1 MPLQETISR
10 ECWSGDS
17 EARLVPRS
25 QLGSIQGNDKHTT
38 VTFFWS
44 GRFMFPH
51 SSAGAIIPIATAPVG
66 PPRAAESER
75 QATIRELMPYFLGY
89 GKVELRW
96 APGTLGT
103 YQDAMGW
110 VIRWLGDIPPGRITQ
125 QHILLIKAQCAK
137 RNLGPSRIANIL
149 AALKAFLRFCQLA
162 VGLETMDVKQI
173 RLPRIP
179 KREVQFLT
187 PDEVQQYV
195 AAIPLRNGPRS
206 YDVDWLGFRVLVE
219 VLLGTGARISE
230 ALSLKRSSINFQ
242 TGEATII
249 GKGNKERVLF
259 FSPRALNWVKEYVTR
274 RRDEGETLFV
284 VGRRG
289 KPLRLNAALVR
300 FRRFRQMIRFP
311 KPVTAH
317 MLRHTVA
324 TTLLFNGCPIG
335 HIKDILG
342 HDRLITTCNF
352 YLGADKRAAKKAHGD
367 FLDYDRGE

>member
-1 MPLQETISR
+1 MFPVNASR
-10 ECWSGDS
+10 
-17 EARLVPRS
+17 ALVPVEV
-25 QLGSIQGNDKHTT
+25 G
-38 VTFFWS
+38 V
-44 GRFMFPH
+44 
-51 SSAGAIIPIATAPVG
+51 PVAVM
-66 PPRAAESER
+66 PENPER
-75 QATIRELMPYFLGY
+75 QATIRELMPYFLGH

-96 APGTLGT
+96 AAGTLEK
-103 YQDAMGW
+103 YEDAMGW
-110 VIRWLGDIPPGRITQ
+110 VIRWLGEVPPGRITQ
-125 QHILLIKAQCAK
+125 QHILLIKAQCAR
-137 RNLGPSRIANIL
+137 RNHGPSRIAHIL

-230 ALSLKRSSINFQ
+230 ALSLKRGAINFQ

-274 RRDEGETLFV
+274 RRDQGEALFV

-352 YLGADKRAAKKAHGD
+352 YLGADKRAAKKAHQD
-367 FLDYDRGE
+367 FLDYERGE

>member
-1 MPLQETISR
+1 
-10 ECWSGDS
+10 
-17 EARLVPRS
+17 
-25 QLGSIQGNDKHTT
+25 
-38 VTFFWS
+38 
-44 GRFMFPH
+44 
-51 SSAGAIIPIATAPVG
+51 
-66 PPRAAESER
+66 
-75 QATIRELMPYFLGY
+75 
-89 GKVELRW
+89 
-96 APGTLGT
+96 
-103 YQDAMGW
+103 
-110 VIRWLGDIPPGRITQ
+110 
-125 QHILLIKAQCAK
+125 
-137 RNLGPSRIANIL
+137 
-149 AALKAFLRFCQLA
+149 
-162 VGLETMDVKQI
+162 VGLETMDVRQI

-187 PDEVQQYV
+187 PDEIQQYV
-195 AAIPLRNGPRS
+195 AAIPLRNGPRL

-274 RRDEGETLFV
+274 RRDQGEALFV

-289 KPLRLNAALVR
+289 KPLRLNAALTR
-300 FRRFRQMIRFP
+300 FRRFRNMIHFP

-342 HDRLITTCNF
+342 HRS
-352 YLGADKRAAKKAHGD
+352 AAAKHSHTCWTTHQSTTWKHGSPNAAASETASCD
-367 FLDYDRGE
+367 PAAEH

>member
-1 MPLQETISR
+1 MLKIDPFQER
-10 ECWSGDS
+10 N
-17 EARLVPRS
+17 LV
-25 QLGSIQGNDKHTT
+25 LFQGNDKHTT
-38 VTFFWS
+38 GTSFWS
-44 GRFMFPH
+44 GRFMFPN
-51 SSAGAIIPIATAPVG
+51 SSAGAIVPVATAPLVL
-66 PPRAAESER
+66 PSAPESER
-75 QATIRELMPYFLGY
+75 QATLRELMPYFLGY

-96 APGTLGT
+96 ASGTLEK
-103 YQDAMGW
+103 YEDAMSW
-110 VIRWLGDIPPGRITQ
+110 VIRWLGEIPPGRITQ

-137 RNLGPSRIANIL
+137 RNVGPSRIAHIL

-162 VGLETMDVKQI
+162 VGIQTMDVRQI

-187 PDEVQQYV
+187 PDEIQQYV

-206 YDVDWLGFRVLVE
+206 YDVDWLSFRVLVE

-259 FSPRALNWVKEYVTR
+259 FSPRALNWVKEYAMKR
-274 RRDEGETLFV
+274 HDQGEALFV

-289 KPLRLNAALVR
+289 KPMRLCAALTR
-300 FRRFRQMIRFP
+300 FRRFRKMIRFP

-367 FLDYDRGE
+367 FLDYERGE

>member
-1 MPLQETISR
+1 
-10 ECWSGDS
+10 
-17 EARLVPRS
+17 
-25 QLGSIQGNDKHTT
+25 
-38 VTFFWS
+38 
-44 GRFMFPH
+44 
-51 SSAGAIIPIATAPVG
+51 
-66 PPRAAESER
+66 
-75 QATIRELMPYFLGY
+75 
-89 GKVELRW
+89 
-96 APGTLGT
+96 
-103 YQDAMGW
+103 MGW
-110 VIRWLGDIPPGRITQ
+110 VIRWLGEIPPGRITQ
-125 QHILLIKAQCAK
+125 QHILLIKAQCAQ
-137 RNLGPSRIANIL
+137 RNVGPNRIAHIL

-162 VGLETMDVKQI
+162 VGLETMDVRQI

-187 PDEVQQYV
+187 PDEIQQYV
-195 AAIPLRNGPRS
+195 AAIPLRKGPRL

-274 RRDEGETLFV
+274 RKDQGEALFV

-289 KPLRLNAALVR
+289 RPLRLNAALVR
-300 FRRFRQMIRFP
+300 FRRFREMIRFP

-352 YLGADKRAAKKAHGD
+352 YLGADKRAAKKAHGKY
-367 FLDYDRGE
+367 LDYEEVMSGQ